1 MIFLITALIIAVF
14 CGSTAYFCE
23 KHNSSPEDYLDKQ

>member
-14 CGSTAYFCE
+14 CDSTAYFCE
-23 KHNSSPEDYLDKQ
+23 NYNSSLKDYLDNP